1 MKKYSIFLSLI
12 ALAVMVGFVSGKA
25 YASESQTITLY
36 SGWNTISTPKVLSS
50 HSFSVP
56 ETISNFDLYTL
67 NPSDPSGW
75 STITSEFS
83 PLYGYLINNKTGEN
97 QQLTLNF
104 QENLN
109 PNERLFERDFNNTGW
124 YLFGPANPSYTKKQG
139 SNTNDTNNVSS
150 ILESVHTSYSDVV
163 DFTDND
169 SLINPDSV
177 KVGSIWKSAVPAD
190 VNNIRD
196 LREVKGYAIYINSAP
211 TRYTGFQNNADSSQP
226 GSLFVSQF
234 GSLPKTSVR
243 IGEHNV
249 VLEKFTVSAD
259 SNEAVNLSRI
269 ILTKS
274 GTASD
279 SDISNLRIR
288 MVGETDVLGGPI
300 SVISGSATF
309 NLSNPIS
316 ISEGSSVNL
325 ELIGDIADGDSHTV
339 SFVITDGNIIGQ
351 GVDSG
356 TNIASTGATSANTIT
371 IGSET
376 ITVSMSANHPQGN
389 DAIVIKTTNRR
400 TLAKFDV
407 RANGGDAILNTVNA
421 KFIDSTDVIDSDNY
435 LSSVGIYDGDSLIS
449 DLLTVNNE
457 DDQDFSLN
465 YTISANT
472 TKTLAIKG
480 ITNTLTPAVTGDTLT
495 SVWSGYTGYG
505 LASGISITSTSDVM
519 TTAIT
524 VYPSGS
530 VTVSADTT
538 KTPYSQNIL
547 TPSNNVTVAA
557 LKMYAQREDM
567 KLNNL
572 ILNVSGSGYTDGDIF
587 SIALYADDSVTVLS
601 NPVANSN
608 NTYSFGSADFLNDII
623 IPKGTYKTILIKA
636 NVLSSIDGASSVAF
650 TITDTVDHLRFIGQ
664 DSGILFDNSTDE
676 GAVNFAISSPYN
688 GGTFSFDTKVVTLQK
703 ASTSPSGAVSRGTQS
718 VIGIWDVI
726 NHDSTNADAVLNSIR
741 FTSKTGLPSGLDN
754 ADNTDDNL
762 FSLYDEDGN
771 RLAGGL
777 NDGTQVVLDK
787 NNGTITFTKAGMLT
801 IPTGSTKQLRLVVN
815 TTNTAKFASGT
826 QFQWSLESVNDAVIT
841 DGGVGYA
848 AGQWTIP
855 AVANVVTLP

>member
-1 MKKYSIFLSLI
+1 MKKTSIFLSLI
-12 ALAVMVGFVSGKA
+12 ALAVIVGFVSNRA

-36 SGWNTISTPKVLSS
+36 PGWNTVSTPKVLTS

-67 NPSDPSGW
+67 DPSNPSGW
-75 STITSEFS
+75 STVTSEFS
-83 PLYGYLINNKTGEN
+83 PLYGYLVNNKTGEN

-139 SNTNDTNNVSS
+139 SNTADTNNVSS
-150 ILESVHTSYSDVV
+150 ILESVHSSYSDVI

-169 SLINPDSV
+169 SLMNPDSV
-177 KVGSIWKSAVPAD
+177 KVGSIWKSAVPVD
-190 VNNIRD
+190 INNIRD
-196 LREVKGYAIYINSAP
+196 LRETKGYAIYINSVPA
-211 TRYTGFQNNADSSQP
+211 RYTGFQNNTDSSQP

-234 GSLPKTSVR
+234 GSLPKTSVHV
-243 IGEHNV
+243 GEHDV
-249 VLEKFTVSAD
+249 VLERFTVSAD

-288 MVGETDVLGGPI
+288 KVGETDVLGGPV
-300 SVISGSATF
+300 SVESGSATF
-309 NLSNPIS
+309 NLTGPIN
-316 ISEGSSVNL
+316 ISEGASVNL
-325 ELIGDIADGDSHTV
+325 EFVGDISGGDNHTV
-339 SFVITDGNIIGQ
+339 SFAIAGGDIIGQ

-356 TNIASTGATSANTIT
+356 TNIASTGTTSANTIT

-376 ITVSMSANHPQGN
+376 ITVSMSTNHPQGDN
-389 DAIVIKTTNRR
+389 AVVIETTNRKA
-400 TLAKFDV
+400 LSKFDV
-407 RANGGDAILNTVNA
+407 RANGGDVILNTINA
-421 KFIDSTDVIDSDNY
+421 KFIDSTDDLGADNY

-449 DLLTVNNE
+449 DFLTVDDE
-457 DDQDFSLN
+457 DDQNFSLN
-465 YTISANT
+465 YTIPANT
-472 TKTLAIKG
+472 TKTLTIKG
-480 ITNTLTPAVTGDTLT
+480 ITNTLTPAEAGDTFT
-495 SVWSGYTGYG
+495 SVWSGYSGYG
-505 LASGISITSTSDVM
+505 LTSGASITSNSDVM

-524 VYPSGS
+524 IYPSGS
-530 VTVSADTT
+530 VTASADTT
-538 KTPYSQNIL
+538 KTPYNQTIVA
-547 TPSNNVTVAA
+547 PSNNVTIAV
-557 LKMYAQREDM
+557 LKVYAQKEDM
-567 KLNNL
+567 KLNDI
-572 ILNVSGSGYTDGDIF
+572 ILTVSGLGYTDGDIL
-587 SIALYADDSVTVLS
+587 SVSLYADDGVTALS

-608 NTYSFGSADFLNDII
+608 NNYSFSNADFLNDII
-623 IPKGTYKTILIKA
+623 VPKSTYKTILIKA
-636 NVLSSIDGASSVAF
+636 NVLPSIDGASGVVFSIAD
-650 TITDTVDHLRFIGQ
+650 IADHLKFIGQ

-726 NHDSTNADAVLNSIR
+726 NHDSTNADAVLTSIR
-741 FTSKTGLPSGLDN
+741 FTSKTGLPSALDN

-801 IPTGSTKQLRLVVN
+801 IPTGSTKQLKLVVN

-826 QFQWSLESVNDAVIT
+826 QFQWSLESANDVVIT

-848 AGQWTIP
+848 SGIWTIP
-855 AVANVVTLP
+855 AATNVITLP